1 MLKLLCE
8 IHLQG
13 NCAWGA
19 AWTSNPMLPAAL
31 GSKTIYKG
39 SGGIVWRGTSQS
51 VISAAASFI
60 FKESMRHT
68 EKLLKRKHALLPS
81 QVKQAEASVLQE
93 FALNILLMYSE
104 VISTPGMGC
113 AEDAALT
120 LGCVFLCTACRRKKR
135 FLPRLYLLKVCFSC
149 L

>member
-8 IHLQG
+8 IQLQEK
-13 NCAWGA
+13 CVWGA
-19 AWTSNPMLPAAL
+19 AWAPPCSLQPWEAKPFTKAEEELCEEGQASLWFQLLP
-31 GSKTIYKG
+31 
-39 SGGIVWRGTSQS
+39 R
-51 VISAAASFI
+51 SFL
-60 FKESMRHT
+60 KNLRHT
-68 EKLLKRKHALLPS
+68 EKLLEHKHAVLPS

-93 FALNILLMYSE
+93 FVLNILLMYSE

-113 AEDAALT
+113 AEDAAFT
-120 LGCVFLCTACRRKKR
+120 LGCMFLCTVYRRKKR